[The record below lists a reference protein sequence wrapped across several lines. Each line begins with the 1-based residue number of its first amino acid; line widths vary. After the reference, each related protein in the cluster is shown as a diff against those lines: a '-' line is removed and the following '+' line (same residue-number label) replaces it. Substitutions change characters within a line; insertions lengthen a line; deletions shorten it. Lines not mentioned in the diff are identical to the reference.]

1 MSTQNELREKTLDD
15 MEAERR
21 FKLGRTLAKSVA
33 ALAGA
38 AITLVAGIWLLN
50 ISYVQFLL
58 YCFVLMP
65 TGVIGLLH
73 PIFEARG
80 RSTLW
85 AILFWLCVMSV
96 PCFVPFLVPEA
107 LLAMAIGYLV
117 ILLMGGMLLGSK
129 YLFWMTCVCV
139 PAFAANIVFGK
150 VFASHWFPTLDAT
163 AANIVTP
170 VLGVFVLVVAVIIV
184 YVILSGQ
191 EKLYRQAQ
199 LGAMETEAKLV
210 AEEANRAKSAFLATM
225 SHEIRTPI
233 NAMIGMTSLL
243 LDTQLTEAQREFA
256 STIRSSGDALL
267 SIVNDVLDFS
277 KIEAGRVDLE
287 RLPFDVREC
296 ADEAISLMANRAGE
310 QDIELSCLVDSN
322 VPAVILGDENR
333 LRQVLLNLLS
343 NSFKFTE
350 AGEIAL
356 TVSAKNTTGPTS
368 YELYFAV
375 RDTGIGIPA
384 DRMDRLFLSF
394 SQADSSTTR
403 KYGGTGL
410 GLAISKRFAELM
422 GGKMWVESQGVPGLG
437 STFHFTIQAE
447 QAQAPLR
454 PFLQP
459 IQVDLQS
466 KRALIVDD
474 SETNRRI
481 MSLQTKSWG
490 MESLV
495 VSTPSEALEAIR
507 RGDVFEIAL
516 IDYEMPEMD
525 GPTLVTEIRKLR
537 DEKSLPV
544 ILVSSPGHG
553 MPVQRTISAFLLKPI
568 RASQLY
574 NTLINTL
581 ASEGAPSG
589 VEPPPA
595 QSEFDSGMGKRLPLR
610 ILLAE
615 DHATN
620 RRLAL
625 LTLERLGYRADAAV
639 NGTEVL
645 AALERQHYDVI
656 LMDMQ
661 MPEMDGLEAT
671 RRIRRRWPG
680 KSGPRIVAMTANVT
694 KEDHFACLQAGMNDY
709 LAKPIHVK
717 ELMAALNKSADEAPL
732 QAASEPV
739 SPSKS
744 IPPAENDFD
753 PTAIDRLL
761 EMIGNDRA
769 GLDELLRSFL
779 EETPSLLGSLR
790 RALETEDTE
799 LLRRAGH
806 TLKSSARDFGGMRL
820 SQLSR
825 QLEVLGQEKT
835 LAGAA
840 ELVAQAEAAYEPVK
854 AALEKLLNGE

>member
-1 MSTQNELREKTLDD
+1 MSIQNELQEKTLDT
-15 MEAERR
+15 MESDRR
-21 FKLGRTLAKSVA
+21 FKLGR
-33 ALAGA
+33 ALATSVSPMIWLGT
-38 AITLVAGIWLLN
+38 TLVCGIWLLN
-50 ISYVQFLL
+50 PRYVQFLW
-58 YCFVLMP
+58 YAFVLIP
-65 TGVIGLLH
+65 AAATGLFWRM
-73 PIFEARG
+73 FEARRHLTAWG
-80 RSTLW
+80 V
-85 AILFWLCVMSV
+85 LFWTFSTFI
-96 PCFVPFLVPEA
+96 PFFVPFLVPEA
-107 LLAMAIGYLV
+107 LLAMTISYV
-117 ILLMGGMLLGSK
+117 VVLLMGGLLLGSK
-129 YLFWMTCVCV
+129 HIIWMSCFYV
-139 PAFAANIVFGK
+139 PAFAANIVYGK
-150 VFASHWFPTLDAT
+150 AFADRWFPPMDPAT
-163 AANIVTP
+163 AAIVSP
-170 VLGVFVLVVAVIIV
+170 VLGGFLMVVAAVLVYAV
-184 YVILSGQ
+184 LNGQ

-199 LGAMETEAKLV
+199 LAAMETEAKLI

-243 LDTQLTEAQREFA
+243 LDTQLTEAQHEFA
-256 STIRSSGDALL
+256 STIRSSGDVLL

-277 KIEAGRVDLE
+277 KIEAGRIDLE
-287 RLPFDVREC
+287 RLPFDLRQCVE
-296 ADEAISLMANRAGE
+296 EAVSLLANRAGE
-310 QDIELSCLVDSN
+310 QDIELSCLVESD

-356 TVSAKNTTGPTS
+356 TVSAKNTTGPSS
-368 YELYFAV
+368 YELHFAV
-375 RDTGIGIPA
+375 RDTGVGIAA
-384 DRMDRLFLSF
+384 DRMDRLFHSF

-410 GLAISKRFAELM
+410 GLAISKRFSELM
-422 GGKMWVESQGVPGLG
+422 GGKMWAESEGVPGLG

-459 IQVDLQS
+459 IQVNLQS

-474 SETNRRI
+474 NETNRRI
-481 MSLQTKSWG
+481 MALQTKSWG

-507 RGDVFEIAL
+507 RGDVFEVAL

-525 GPTLVTEIRKLR
+525 GPALIVEIRKLR

-553 MPVQRTISAFLLKPI
+553 MPAQKTVSGFLLKPI

-581 ASEGAPSG
+581 SSEGAPSG
-589 VEPPPA
+589 VEQPPT
-595 QSEFDSGMGKRLPLR
+595 QGEFDPEMGKRLPLR

-620 RRLAL
+620 RRLAI

-639 NGTEVL
+639 NGSEVL
-645 AALERQHYDVI
+645 AALERQRYDVI

-680 KSGPRIVAMTANVT
+680 KNGPRIIAMTANVT

-709 LAKPIHVK
+709 LAKPIRVK
-717 ELMAALNKSADEAPL
+717 ELMAALNKSADEATS
-732 QAASEPV
+732 QAGPEPV
-739 SPSKS
+739 SPLKD
-744 IPPAENDFD
+744 ILPAEVDFN
-753 PTAIDRLL
+753 PASIDTLL
-761 EMIGNDRA
+761 EMIGGDRA
-769 GLDELLRSFL
+769 GLAELIRSFL
-779 EETPSLLGSLR
+779 EEAPPLLVNLR
-790 RALETEDTE
+790 RALETGDVE
-799 LLRRAGH
+799 LLRRAAH
-806 TLKSSARDFGGMRL
+806 TLKSTARDFGGLRL

-825 QLEVLGQEKT
+825 QLEVMGQEKT
-835 LAGAA
+835 LTGAA

-854 AALEKLLNGE
+854 AALEELLKEA

>member
-1 MSTQNELREKTLDD
+1 
-15 MEAERR
+15 
-21 FKLGRTLAKSVA
+21 
-33 ALAGA
+33 
-38 AITLVAGIWLLN
+38 
-50 ISYVQFLL
+50 
-58 YCFVLMP
+58 
-65 TGVIGLLH
+65 LH
-73 PIFEARG
+73 
-80 RSTLW
+80 
-85 AILFWLCVMSV
+85 
-96 PCFVPFLVPEA
+96 
-107 LLAMAIGYLV
+107 
-117 ILLMGGMLLGSK
+117 
-129 YLFWMTCVCV
+129 
-139 PAFAANIVFGK
+139 
-150 VFASHWFPTLDAT
+150 
-163 AANIVTP
+163 
-170 VLGVFVLVVAVIIV
+170 
-184 YVILSGQ
+184 
-191 EKLYRQAQ
+191 
-199 LGAMETEAKLV
+199 
-210 AEEANRAKSAFLATM
+210 
-225 SHEIRTPI
+225 
-233 NAMIGMTSLL
+233 
-243 LDTQLTEAQREFA
+243 
-256 STIRSSGDALL
+256 
-267 SIVNDVLDFS
+267 
-277 KIEAGRVDLE
+277 
-287 RLPFDVREC
+287 
-296 ADEAISLMANRAGE
+296 
-310 QDIELSCLVDSN
+310 
-322 VPAVILGDENR
+322 
-333 LRQVLLNLLS
+333 
-343 NSFKFTE
+343 
-350 AGEIAL
+350 
-356 TVSAKNTTGPTS
+356 
-368 YELYFAV
+368 FAV

-410 GLAISKRFAELM
+410 GLAISKRFSELM

-447 QAQAPLR
+447 QALAPLR

-474 SETNRRI
+474 NETNRRI

-490 MESLV
+490 MESV
-495 VSTPSEALEAIR
+495 AVSTPSEALEAIR
-507 RGDVFEIAL
+507 RGEVFEVAL

-553 MPVQRTISAFLLKPI
+553 MPVQKTISAFLLKPI

-589 VEPPPA
+589 VEQPPT
-595 QSEFDSGMGKRLPLR
+595 QSEFDPGMGKRLPLR

-620 RRLAL
+620 RRLAI

-709 LAKPIHVK
+709 LAKPIRVK

-732 QAASEPV
+732 QDASEPV

-744 IPPAENDFD
+744 ILPAENDFD
-753 PTAIDRLL
+753 PAAIDRLL

-790 RALETEDTE
+790 RALETEDAE

-835 LAGAA
+835 QAGVA